1 MGHSIHHTAFSTGPH
16 PPSSQ
21 TQKPK
26 KYLRLRGFE
35 GHEWKTQWIKYVTV
49 KKNSEFWKGLGL
61 HSFFCKVT
69 LAYAWYALLVDCLHP
84 FVKTAQF
91 DYFHLMPSAIMHWW
105 EKLHGLQPSLC
116 RSHEKAS
123 LSSSVIHYFSIDT
136 HVNGSFIF
144 NLHLSRKEVFQCLTK
159 LYPS

>member
-1 MGHSIHHTAFSTGPH
+1 MGHSIHHTEFSIGPH
-16 PPSSQ
+16 PLSSQ
-21 TQKPK
+21 TQ
-26 KYLRLRGFE
+26 
-35 GHEWKTQWIKYVTV
+35 KTQWIKYVSV
-49 KKNSEFWKGLGL
+49 KKMSKFWKGLGL
-61 HSFFCKVT
+61 HSFFFCKVT
-69 LAYAWYALLVDCLHP
+69 LVYAWYALLVDCLHP